1 MSIKGVSFKQPVMP
15 GISPKETSPWM
26 EFLFFFFWMEF
37 LKGETSEE
45 RQREPKNRLREQI
58 AKTLIRK
65 QLSPA
70 I

>member
-1 MSIKGVSFKQPVMP
+1 MSVKGVFFKQPVMP

-26 EFLFFFFWMEF
+26 RF

-45 RQREPKNRLREQI
+45 RQREPKKRLREQI
-58 AKTLIRK
+58 SRKLIRK

-70 I
+70 ILDLSKQEP